1 MSTMAG
7 RRLIDKDER
16 ERNKPMRILVLGM
29 PRTGTSSL
37 CLALRKMGYTPHQM
51 RDVLSKPSE
60 LGLWQEAIN
69 TTLLPSQD
77 RPSNQRSLPPY
88 GKPEF
93 DKLLAD
99 YDVVMDLP
107 GCVFAK
113 ELVEAYPLAKVMLT
127 MRRYEDWEKS
137 MSESIWCLDTW
148 RLFTLCR
155 QFSITQLAPLMR
167 LVHSVFKVHSNNCYG
182 GPEARTAFEKHYDT
196 VRSSVPKERLL
207 ELDMDADV
215 GWEPLCEFL
224 DKPVPKEPFPR
235 LNEEKAMRSGL
246 EKAWWGMVQYFVLM
260 ILLPGSVVIGAY
272 VLYTYADD
280 VRGFRDHWLMV
291 ARTYL
296 ETGELDTKQL

>member
-1 MSTMAG
+1 MAG

-16 ERNKPMRILVLGM
+16 SRQKPMRILVLGM

-60 LGLWQEAIN
+60 LALWQEAIDV
-69 TTLLPSQD
+69 TLLPS
-77 RPSNQRSLPPY
+77 SNQRNMPPY
-88 GKPEF
+88 AKPEF

-113 ELVEAYPLAKVMLT
+113 KLVDAYPEAKVILPK
-127 MRRYEDWEKS
+127 RRYEDWEKS
-137 MSESIWCLDTW
+137 MGESIWCLDTW

-155 QFSITQLAPLMR
+155 QLGITQLAPLMR
-167 LVHSVFKVHSNNCYG
+167 LVHSVFRVHSNN
-182 GPEARTAFEKHYDT
+182 A
-196 VRSSVPKERLL
+196 SNRLL
-207 ELDMDADV
+207 ELDMDDEDV
-215 GWEPLCEFL
+215 GWEPLCKFL

-235 LNEEKAMRSGL
+235 LKEEQAMRSGL
-246 EKAWWGMVQYFVLM
+246 EKTWWGMVQYFVLM
-260 ILLPGSVVIGAY
+260 VLLPGAVVVGAY

-280 VRGFRDHWLMV
+280 LRGVRDQWLGV
-291 ARTYL
+291 VKTYL
-296 ETGELDTKQL
+296 ETGEWDAKVL